1 MWTVDYVRIN
11 LTFMQ
16 QVGSREEH
24 DGGVTTSTAHE
35 VRTFWLCHHE
45 REQLY

>member
-1 MWTVDYVRIN
+1 
-11 LTFMQ
+11 MQ
-16 QVGSREEH
+16 QAGSREEH
-24 DGGVTTSTAHE
+24 DGGVTLTTVQSTAHE